1 MVKMISTLR
10 KTAAFVVIG
19 HFLIVLIH
27 GVAHF
32 QLEIFSSLWATVF
45 IFAVIWIAPVLSLIL
60 LYKGQPNI
68 GALLL
73 FASMAGA
80 LIFGVYHHFIAVSS
94 DHIAHA
100 PPGIWL
106 VPFQITAVL
115 LALFEFLGAAV
126 GLSALATKSR
136 QG

>member
-1 MVKMISTLR
+1 MISTLR

-19 HFLIVLIH
+19 HFFIVLIH
-27 GVAHF
+27 GIAHF

-45 IFAVIWIAPVLSLIL
+45 IFAVIWIAPILSLIL
-60 LYKGQPNI
+60 LYKGQANS

-80 LIFGVYHHFIAVSS
+80 FIFGGYNHFIAVSS

-100 PPGIWL
+100 PQGIWL
-106 VPFQITAVL
+106 VPFQITAIL
-115 LALFEFLGAAV
+115 LALAEIAGSAIGLWLYLNRGKIGA
-126 GLSALATKSR
+126 
-136 QG
+136 